1 MASCQSDSTCFFFV
15 LTKNLYF
22 SLQEFVNRMDAV
34 KATQGALLEEVK
46 KEGAK
51 FGDDVKYLA
60 EFTAGIKKFDPW
72 IQKADA
78 KRAVGMLKPK
88 NLQEALDQMSDAKV
102 RIAKK
107 KPDSVQEIWYPQ
119 INEYVFE

>member
-1 MASCQSDSTCFFFV
+1 MKQQS
-15 LTKNLYF
+15 
-22 SLQEFVNRMDAV
+22 
-34 KATQGALLEEVK
+34 
-46 KEGAK
+46 AK

-88 NLQEALDQMSDAKV
+88 NLEEANDQLASAQVNSKIEFLRFSANFEV
-102 RIAKK
+102 IKK
-107 KPDSVQEIWYPQ
+107 KVLP
-119 INEYVFE
+119 